1 MSEAFATVD
10 DVQTLWRPLT
20 AEEQTRAGAL
30 LPLLSDALR
39 GEAQRVEK
47 DLDAMAAADSTYE
60 SLLKL
65 VTVDIVGRVLRQTT
79 TGDAMTQESQAAG
92 GYSWSG
98 TYAVPGGGIA
108 NAILRSDLKRLGL
121 LNQQIGSVQLWQ
133 GSRANE

>member
-1 MSEAFATVD
+1 MSEAFATVE

-30 LPLLSDALR
+30 LPLLSDTLR
-39 GEAQRVEK
+39 GEAQRVGK

-60 SLLKL
+60 SVLKL

-121 LNQQIGSVQLWQ
+121 LNQQIGSMQLWRE
-133 GSRANE
+133 SRANE

>member
-39 GEAQRVEK
+39 GEATRVGK
-47 DLDAMAAADSTYE
+47 DLDAMAAVDSTYE

-121 LNQQIGSVQLWQ
+121 LNQQIGSVQLWRE
-133 GSRANE
+133 SRANE

>member
-10 DVQTLWRPLT
+10 DIQTLWRPLT
-20 AEEQTRAGAL
+20 AEEQTRAGSL

-39 GEAQRVEK
+39 SEAKRVGK
-47 DLDAMAAADSTYE
+47 DLDAMAVADSTYE

-121 LNQQIGSVQLWQ
+121 LNQQIGSVQLWRE
-133 GSRANE
+133 SRANE

>member
-10 DVQTLWRPLT
+10 DIQTLWRPLT
-20 AEEQTRAGAL
+20 AEEQTRAGSL

-39 GEAQRVEK
+39 SEATRVGK

-121 LNQQIGSVQLWQ
+121 LNQQIGSVQLWRE
-133 GSRANE
+133 SRANE

>member
-10 DVQTLWRPLT
+10 DIQTLWRPLT
-20 AEEQTRAGAL
+20 AEEQTRASSL

-39 GEAQRVEK
+39 SEATRVGK
-47 DLDAMAAADSTYE
+47 DLDVMAAADSTYE

-121 LNQQIGSVQLWQ
+121 LNQQIGSVQLWRE
-133 GSRANE
+133 SRANE

>member
-10 DVQTLWRPLT
+10 DIQTLWRPLT
-20 AEEQTRAGAL
+20 AEEQTRAGSL

-39 GEAQRVEK
+39 SEATRVGK
-47 DLDAMAAADSTYE
+47 DLDTMAAIDSTYE

-79 TGDAMTQESQAAG
+79 TGDTMTQESQAAG

-121 LNQQIGSVQLWQ
+121 LNQQIGSVQLWRE
-133 GSRANE
+133 SRANE

>member
-39 GEAQRVEK
+39 GEATRVGK

-121 LNQQIGSVQLWQ
+121 LNQQIGSVQLWRE
-133 GSRANE
+133 SRANE

>member
-10 DVQTLWRPLT
+10 DIQTLWRPLT
-20 AEEQTRAGAL
+20 AEEQTRAGSL

-39 GEAQRVEK
+39 SEATRVEK
-47 DLDAMAAADSTYE
+47 DLDTMAAADSTYE

-121 LNQQIGSVQLWQ
+121 LNQQIGSVQLWRE
-133 GSRANE
+133 SRANE

>member
-20 AEEQTRAGAL
+20 AEEQTRAGSL

-39 GEAQRVEK
+39 GEATRVGK

-121 LNQQIGSVQLWQ
+121 LNQQIGSVQLWRE
-133 GSRANE
+133 SRANE

>member
-39 GEAQRVEK
+39 GEATRVGK
-47 DLDAMAAADSTYE
+47 DLDTMAAVDSTYE

-121 LNQQIGSVQLWQ
+121 LNQQIGSVQLWRE
-133 GSRANE
+133 SRANE